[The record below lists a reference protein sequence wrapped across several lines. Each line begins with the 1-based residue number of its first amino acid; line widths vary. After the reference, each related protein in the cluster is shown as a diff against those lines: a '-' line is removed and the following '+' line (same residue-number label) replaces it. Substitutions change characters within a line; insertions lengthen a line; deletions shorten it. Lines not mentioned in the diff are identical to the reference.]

1 MTPLITL
8 YNLGEGEWESADF
21 AAYKEIKETG
31 NDAISMA
38 ICEVMQVE
46 IATYTLALRSNMP
59 TPIGDKRGCLLVK
72 ASKNSRLGAC
82 SSYGSMCKSD

>member
-38 ICEVMQVE
+38 ICGVMEVE

-59 TPIGDKRGCLLVK
+59 TPIGDKRGCRLVK
-72 ASKNSRLGAC
+72 PRDDRQLETGLD
-82 SSYGSMCKSD
+82 YGSMS